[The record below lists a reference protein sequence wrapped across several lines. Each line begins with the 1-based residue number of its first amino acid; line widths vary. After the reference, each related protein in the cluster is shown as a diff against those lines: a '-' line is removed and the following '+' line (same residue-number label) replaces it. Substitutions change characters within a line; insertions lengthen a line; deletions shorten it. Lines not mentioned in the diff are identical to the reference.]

1 MANLN
6 SDTRTIENVKN
17 AIKSEY
23 KTRHNWRK
31 VADVFGITGG
41 MAYRIAHG
49 YEPREAH
56 IRHLLNLPALV
67 ELPPCK
73 TCGGNHGM
81 KRCPGKGKPR
91 ARRAINLADPVSA
104 AATILNHAD
113 AAYVA
118 RLVELLKEIE

>member
-1 MANLN
+1 MDNLTLTAKMLN
-6 SDTRTIENVKN
+6 N
-17 AIKSEY
+17 AIRTDY
-23 KTRHNWRK
+23 KRFGSWRK
-31 VADVFGITGG
+31 VGEKYGVTKG

-113 AAYVA
+113 REYID
-118 RLVELLKEIE
+118 RLVALLKGV